1 MNKEKFKEYRARFYA
16 FASSDKGKRFFN
28 FAYSIGAAIVILG
41 ALFKILHLTGGNF
54 MLSLGMGI
62 EVVMF
67 IMTAFDAP
75 PKDYKWEEVFPVLKT
90 ADPKDRPQLRGGIG
104 GGGGTASGVTPA
116 PGVNVP
122 EVAGGVGYTAA
133 PGVPYVS
140 PEDAKRSAG
149 IPSDIQLDETD
160 TMSLSESIH
169 KLSSAA
175 DQLSKMAELTS
186 ATQDYLEQL
195 SAISNQMEQFKR
207 ATESLTQ
214 VSNVLLESY
223 RSITDNSGNIT
234 SHSQGYV
241 AQMEDLNR
249 NLAGLNTIYEIQLK
263 SISSQLDNIDRI
275 NIGLRTIRDM
285 YDNSVDD
292 SSRYC
297 QETER
302 MTNYMAQ
309 LNAVYENMLAA
320 MTVNMY
326 GNPMAA
332 MGRAAAPKP
341 RKDEPES
348 NRQKPANTDDAKEKD
363 SDIL

>member
-1 MNKEKFKEYRARFYA
+1 MNKEKFKDYRARFYA
-16 FASSDKGKRFFN
+16 FASSDRGKRFFN

-90 ADPKDRPQLRGGIG
+90 ADPKDRPQLRGGG
-104 GGGGTASGVTPA
+104 GGVAVSGVTPA
-116 PGVNVP
+116 PGVNMP
-122 EVAGGVGYTAA
+122 EAAGGTVYVAA
-133 PGVPYVS
+133 AGVPYVS

-160 TMSLSESIH
+160 TQSLSESIQ

-186 ATQDYLEQL
+186 ATQNYLEQL

-223 RSITDNSGNIT
+223 RSITDNSGNIST
-234 SHSQGYV
+234 HSQGYV
-241 AQMEDLNR
+241 SQMEDLNR

-332 MGRAAAPKP
+332 MGRAATPKTRTEEQQP
-341 RKDEPES
+341 RNVKPET
-348 NRQKPANTDDAKEKD
+348 PADDKAGKGD
-363 SDIL
+363 VL

>member
-1 MNKEKFKEYRARFYA
+1 MKKEKIQAYKFRFQEFVA
-16 FASSDKGKRFFN
+16 SDKGKRFFN

-41 ALFKILHLTGGNF
+41 ALFKILHLAGGNF

-62 EVVMF
+62 EVLMF
-67 IMTAFDAP
+67 ILTAFDAP
-75 PKDYKWEEVFPVLKT
+75 AKEYKWEEVFPVLKSE
-90 ADPKDRPQLRGGIG
+90 DPNDRPEFKG
-104 GGGGTASGVTPA
+104 GGGGFSGTMPI
-116 PGVNVP
+116 GVNTGASNA
-122 EVAGGVGYTAA
+122 EGTTINAEGGVALGGGTIII
-133 PGVPYVS
+133 GGSNVPYVS
-140 PEDAKRSAG
+140 PEDAKRTAG
-149 IPSDIQLDETD
+149 IPSDINLDEND
-160 TMSLSESIH
+160 TQSLSQSIQ

-186 ATQDYLEQL
+186 ATQTYLEQL

-223 RSITDNSGNIT
+223 RNITDNSDNIT

-241 AQMEDLNR
+241 TQMEDLNR

-263 SISSQLDNIDRI
+263 SISSQLDNIDRV

-285 YDNSVDD
+285 YESSVDD

-297 QETER
+297 KETER
-302 MTNYMAQ
+302 MTTYMSQ
-309 LNAVYENMLAA
+309 LNSVYENMLAA

-326 GNPMAA
+326 NNPMAA
-332 MGRAAAPKP
+332 LGKQTPK
-341 RKDEPES
+341 RKNEEENNNNDE
-348 NRQKPANTDDAKEKD
+348 A
-363 SDIL
+363 

>member
-1 MNKEKFKEYRARFYA
+1 MKKEKIQAYKFRFQEFVA
-16 FASSDKGKRFFN
+16 SDKGKRFFN

-41 ALFKILHLTGGNF
+41 ALFKILHLAGGNF

-62 EVVMF
+62 EVLMF
-67 IMTAFDAP
+67 ILTAFDAP
-75 PKDYKWEEVFPVLKT
+75 AKEYKWEEVFPVLKSE
-90 ADPKDRPQLRGGIG
+90 DPNDRPEFKG
-104 GGGGTASGVTPA
+104 GGGGFSGTMPI
-116 PGVNVP
+116 GVNTGASNA
-122 EVAGGVGYTAA
+122 EGAAINAEGGVALGGGTIII
-133 PGVPYVS
+133 GGSNVPYVS
-140 PEDAKRSAG
+140 PEDAKRTAG
-149 IPSDIQLDETD
+149 IPSDINLDEND
-160 TMSLSESIH
+160 TQSLSQSIQ

-186 ATQDYLEQL
+186 ATQTYLEQL

-223 RSITDNSGNIT
+223 RNITDNSDNIT

-241 AQMEDLNR
+241 TQMEDLNR

-263 SISSQLDNIDRI
+263 SISSQLDNIDRV

-285 YDNSVDD
+285 YESSVDD

-297 QETER
+297 KETER
-302 MTNYMAQ
+302 MTTYMSQ
-309 LNAVYENMLAA
+309 LNSVYENMLAA

-326 GNPMAA
+326 NNPMAA
-332 MGRAAAPKP
+332 LGKQTPK
-341 RKDEPES
+341 RKNEEENNNNDE
-348 NRQKPANTDDAKEKD
+348 A
-363 SDIL
+363 

>member
-122 EVAGGVGYTAA
+122 EVAGGVVYAAA

-175 DQLSKMAELTS
+175 DQLSRLSLLFITCLVMPKYCAKSTCFLPLMASNARIFLEIDTLSPLFCIYSTS
-186 ATQDYLEQL
+186 
-195 SAISNQMEQFKR
+195 
-207 ATESLTQ
+207 
-214 VSNVLLESY
+214 
-223 RSITDNSGNIT
+223 
-234 SHSQGYV
+234 
-241 AQMEDLNR
+241 
-249 NLAGLNTIYEIQLK
+249 
-263 SISSQLDNIDRI
+263 
-275 NIGLRTIRDM
+275 
-285 YDNSVDD
+285 
-292 SSRYC
+292 
-297 QETER
+297 
-302 MTNYMAQ
+302 
-309 LNAVYENMLAA
+309 
-320 MTVNMY
+320 
-326 GNPMAA
+326 
-332 MGRAAAPKP
+332 
-341 RKDEPES
+341 
-348 NRQKPANTDDAKEKD
+348 
-363 SDIL
+363 

>member
-1 MNKEKFKEYRARFYA
+1 MTKGKIKTYKNRFYK

-41 ALFKILHLTGGNF
+41 ALFKLLHLAGGNF

-62 EVVMF
+62 EVLMF
-67 IMTAFDAP
+67 LMTAFDAP
-75 PKDYKWEEVFPVLKT
+75 AKEYKWEEVFPVLKSE
-90 ADPKDRPQLRGGIG
+90 DPNDRPEFKG
-104 GGGGTASGVTPA
+104 GGGGGFVGTMPV
-116 PGVNVP
+116 GVNTPTDGATSNIQGGAVP
-122 EVAGGVGYTAA
+122 VGGTVVGGGGTIIIGGSNA
-133 PGVPYVS
+133 PYVS
-140 PEDAKRSAG
+140 AEDAKRTAG

-160 TMSLSESIH
+160 TQSLSQSIQ

-186 ATQDYLEQL
+186 ATQTYLEQL

-223 RSITDNSGNIT
+223 RNITDNSDNIT

-241 AQMEDLNR
+241 TQMEDLNR

-263 SISSQLDNIDRI
+263 SISSQLDNIDRV

-285 YDNSVDD
+285 YENSVDD
-292 SSRYC
+292 STRYC
-297 QETER
+297 KETER
-302 MTNYMAQ
+302 MTTYMAQ
-309 LNAVYENMLAA
+309 LNSVYENMLAA

-326 GNPMAA
+326 NNPMAA
-332 MGRAAAPKP
+332 IGRQTSTFKNEEENN
-341 RKDEPES
+341 KD
-348 NRQKPANTDDAKEKD
+348 KE
-363 SDIL
+363 

>member
-1 MNKEKFKEYRARFYA
+1 MKKEKIQAYKFRFQE
-16 FASSDKGKRFFN
+16 FVTSDKGKRFFN

-41 ALFKILHLTGGNF
+41 ALFKILHLAGGNF

-62 EVVMF
+62 EVLMF
-67 IMTAFDAP
+67 ILTAFDAP
-75 PKDYKWEEVFPVLKT
+75 AKEYKWEEVFPVLKSE
-90 ADPKDRPQLRGGIG
+90 DPNDRPEFKG
-104 GGGGTASGVTPA
+104 GGGGGFSGTMPI
-116 PGVNVP
+116 GVNTGASNA
-122 EVAGGVGYTAA
+122 EGAAINAEGGVALGGGTIII
-133 PGVPYVS
+133 GGSNVPYVS
-140 PEDAKRSAG
+140 PEDAKRTAG
-149 IPSDIQLDETD
+149 IPSDINLDEND
-160 TMSLSESIH
+160 TQSLSQSIQ

-186 ATQDYLEQL
+186 ATQTYLEQL

-223 RSITDNSGNIT
+223 RNITDNSDNIT

-241 AQMEDLNR
+241 TQMEDLNR

-263 SISSQLDNIDRI
+263 SISSQLDNIDRV

-285 YDNSVDD
+285 YESSVDD

-297 QETER
+297 KETER
-302 MTNYMAQ
+302 MTTYMSQ
-309 LNAVYENMLAA
+309 LNSVYENMLAA

-326 GNPMAA
+326 NNPMAA
-332 MGRAAAPKP
+332 LGKQTPK
-341 RKDEPES
+341 RKNEEENNNNDE
-348 NRQKPANTDDAKEKD
+348 A
-363 SDIL
+363 

>member
-1 MNKEKFKEYRARFYA
+1 MKKEKIQAYKYRFQE
-16 FASSDKGKRFFN
+16 FVSSDKGKRFFN

-41 ALFKILHLTGGNF
+41 ALFKILHLAGGNF

-62 EVVMF
+62 EVLMF

-75 PKDYKWEEVFPVLKT
+75 TKEYKWEEVFPVLKSE
-90 ADPKDRPQLRGGIG
+90 DPNDRPEFKG
-104 GGGGTASGVTPA
+104 GGGGFSGTMPI
-116 PGVNVP
+116 GVNKGASNA
-122 EVAGGVGYTAA
+122 EGTAINAEGGVALGGGTIII
-133 PGVPYVS
+133 GGSNVPYVS
-140 PEDAKRSAG
+140 PEDAKRTAG
-149 IPSDIQLDETD
+149 IPSDINLDEND
-160 TMSLSESIH
+160 TQSLSQSIQ

-186 ATQDYLEQL
+186 ATQTYLEQL

-223 RSITDNSGNIT
+223 RNITDNSDNIT

-241 AQMEDLNR
+241 TQMEDLNR

-263 SISSQLDNIDRI
+263 SISSQLDNIDRV

-285 YDNSVDD
+285 YESSVDD

-297 QETER
+297 KETER
-302 MTNYMAQ
+302 MTTYMSQ
-309 LNAVYENMLAA
+309 LNSVYENMLAA

-326 GNPMAA
+326 NNPMAA
-332 MGRAAAPKP
+332 LGKQTPK
-341 RKDEPES
+341 RKNEEENNNNDE
-348 NRQKPANTDDAKEKD
+348 A
-363 SDIL
+363 

>member
-1 MNKEKFKEYRARFYA
+1 MTKGKIKAYKSRFYK
-16 FASSDKGKRFFN
+16 FASSEKGKRFFN

-41 ALFKILHLTGGNF
+41 ALFKLLHLAGGNF

-62 EVVMF
+62 EVLMF

-75 PKDYKWEEVFPVLKT
+75 AKEYKWEEVFPVLKSE
-90 ADPKDRPQLRGGIG
+90 DPNDRPEFKGGNGGGGYVGGGYSGPVGVNTMPEGVEIPEGAFNGAGGPIIIG
-104 GGGGTASGVTPA
+104 GGGV
-116 PGVNVP
+116 
-122 EVAGGVGYTAA
+122 
-133 PGVPYVS
+133 YVS

-160 TMSLSESIH
+160 TRSLSESIQ

-175 DQLSKMAELTS
+175 EQLSKMAELTS
-186 ATQDYLEQL
+186 ATQNYLEQL

-223 RSITDNSGNIT
+223 RNITDNSDNIT

-241 AQMEDLNR
+241 TQMEDLNR

-263 SISSQLDNIDRI
+263 SISSQLDNIDRV

-285 YDNSVDD
+285 YENSVDD
-292 SSRYC
+292 STRYC
-297 QETER
+297 KETER
-302 MTNYMAQ
+302 MTTYLAQ
-309 LNAVYENMLAA
+309 LNSVYENMLAA

-326 GNPMAA
+326 NNPMA
-332 MGRAAAPKP
+332 GLGSRISPV
-341 RKDEPES
+341 KDEE
-348 NRQKPANTDDAKEKD
+348 NNKTKNNE
-363 SDIL
+363 

>member
-1 MNKEKFKEYRARFYA
+1 MNKGKFKEYRARFYA
-16 FASSDKGKRFFN
+16 FASSDRGKRFFN

-67 IMTAFDAP
+67 IMTAFDTP

-90 ADPKDRPQLRGGIG
+90 ADPKDRPQLKGGAG
-104 GGGGTASGVTPA
+104 GGVASGVAPA
-116 PGVNVP
+116 PGVNMP
-122 EVAGGVGYTAA
+122 EVSGGVVYAAA

-160 TMSLSESIH
+160 TQSLSESIQ

-186 ATQDYLEQL
+186 ATQNYLEQL

-214 VSNVLLESY
+214 VSNVLLDSY

-332 MGRAAAPKP
+332 MGRTAVPKQRP
-341 RKDEPES
+341 DEQQESKNGKSASPIDDKDKE
-348 NRQKPANTDDAKEKD
+348 TD
-363 SDIL
+363 IF

>member
-1 MNKEKFKEYRARFYA
+1 MAQEKKESFKYRYFKFV
-16 FASSDKGKRFFN
+16 SSDKGKRFFN

-41 ALFKILHLTGGNF
+41 ALFKLLHLTGGNF

-62 EVVMF
+62 EVLMF

-75 PKDYKWEEVFPVLKT
+75 AKEYKWEEVFPVLKSE
-90 ADPKDRPQLRGGIG
+90 DPNDRPEFKGGGGGFIGSMPVGVNTGEGGTINMHEGTSVGGGTIIIG
-104 GGGGTASGVTPA
+104 GGGA
-116 PGVNVP
+116 
-122 EVAGGVGYTAA
+122 
-133 PGVPYVS
+133 PYVS
-140 PEDAKRSAG
+140 PEDAKRTAG

-160 TMSLSESIH
+160 TQSLSQSIQ

-186 ATQDYLEQL
+186 ATQTYLEQL

-223 RSITDNSGNIT
+223 RNITDNSDNIT

-241 AQMEDLNR
+241 TQMEDLNR

-263 SISSQLDNIDRI
+263 SISSQLDNIDRV

-285 YDNSVDD
+285 YENSVDD
-292 SSRYC
+292 STRYC
-297 QETER
+297 KETER
-302 MTNYMAQ
+302 MTTYLSQ
-309 LNAVYENMLAA
+309 LNSVYENMLAA

-326 GNPMAA
+326 NNPMAA
-332 MGRAAAPKP
+332 MGRQSSPLKD
-341 RKDEPES
+341 KDE
-348 NRQKPANTDDAKEKD
+348 NIDKE
-363 SDIL
+363 

>member
-1 MNKEKFKEYRARFYA
+1 MNKEKFKEYKFRFYR
-16 FASSDKGKRFFN
+16 FVSSDKGKRFFN

-41 ALFKILHLTGGNF
+41 ALFKILHLAGGNF

-67 IMTAFDAP
+67 LMTAFDNP
-75 PKDYKWEEVFPVLKT
+75 GKEYKWEEVFPVLKT
-90 ADPKDRPQLRGGIG
+90 SAPEDRPQFKGGQGGGSVVIGSPAGVNSPVTAAAGAQGPIIIG
-104 GGGGTASGVTPA
+104 GGGFV
-116 PGVNVP
+116 
-122 EVAGGVGYTAA
+122 GGSNA
-133 PGVPYVS
+133 PYVS
-140 PEDAKRSAG
+140 PEDAKRTAG

-160 TMSLSESIH
+160 TQSLSESIQ

-186 ATQDYLEQL
+186 ATQNYLEQL
-195 SAISNQMEQFKR
+195 SSISNQMEQFKH

-214 VSNVLLESY
+214 VSNVLLDSY

-241 AQMEDLNR
+241 IQMEDLNR

-263 SISSQLDNIDRI
+263 SISSQLDNIDRV

-285 YDNSVDD
+285 YENSMDD
-292 SSRYC
+292 STRYC

-302 MTNYMAQ
+302 MTGYMAQ

-326 GNPMAA
+326 NNPMAA
-332 MGRAAAPKP
+332 MSRGNQAKSS
-341 RKDEPES
+341 K
-348 NRQKPANTDDAKEKD
+348 TDNKETQAEGGDTQEKE
-363 SDIL
+363 

>member
-1 MNKEKFKEYRARFYA
+1 MKKEKIQAYKFRFQE
-16 FASSDKGKRFFN
+16 FVTSDKGKRFFN

-41 ALFKILHLTGGNF
+41 ALFKILHLAGGNF

-62 EVVMF
+62 EVLMF
-67 IMTAFDAP
+67 ILTAFDAP
-75 PKDYKWEEVFPVLKT
+75 AKEYKWEEVFPVLKSE
-90 ADPKDRPQLRGGIG
+90 DPNDRPEFKG
-104 GGGGTASGVTPA
+104 GGGGGFSGTMPI
-116 PGVNVP
+116 GVNTGASNA
-122 EVAGGVGYTAA
+122 EGVAINSEGGGALGGGTIII
-133 PGVPYVS
+133 GGSNVPYVS
-140 PEDAKRSAG
+140 PEDAKRTAG
-149 IPSDIQLDETD
+149 IPSDINLDEND
-160 TMSLSESIH
+160 TQSLSQSIQ

-186 ATQDYLEQL
+186 ATQTYLEQL

-223 RSITDNSGNIT
+223 RDITDNSDNIT

-241 AQMEDLNR
+241 TQMEDLNR

-263 SISSQLDNIDRI
+263 SISSQLDNIDRV

-285 YDNSVDD
+285 YESSVDD

-297 QETER
+297 KETER
-302 MTNYMAQ
+302 MTTYMSQ
-309 LNAVYENMLAA
+309 LNSVYENMLAA

-326 GNPMAA
+326 NNPMAA
-332 MGRAAAPKP
+332 LGKQTPK
-341 RKDEPES
+341 RKNEEENNNNDE
-348 NRQKPANTDDAKEKD
+348 A
-363 SDIL
+363 

>member
-1 MNKEKFKEYRARFYA
+1 MKKEKIQAYKFRFQE
-16 FASSDKGKRFFN
+16 FVTSDKGKRFFN

-41 ALFKILHLTGGNF
+41 ALFKILHLAGGNF

-62 EVVMF
+62 EVLMF
-67 IMTAFDAP
+67 ILTAFDAP
-75 PKDYKWEEVFPVLKT
+75 AKEYKWEEVFPVLKSE
-90 ADPKDRPQLRGGIG
+90 DPNDRPEFKG
-104 GGGGTASGVTPA
+104 GGGGGFSGTMPI
-116 PGVNVP
+116 GVNTGASNA
-122 EVAGGVGYTAA
+122 EGVAINAEGGGALGGGTIII
-133 PGVPYVS
+133 GGSNVPYVS
-140 PEDAKRSAG
+140 PEDAKRTAG
-149 IPSDIQLDETD
+149 IPSDINLDEND
-160 TMSLSESIH
+160 TQSLSQSIQ

-186 ATQDYLEQL
+186 ATQTYLEQL

-223 RSITDNSGNIT
+223 RDITDNSDNIT

-241 AQMEDLNR
+241 TQMEDLNR

-263 SISSQLDNIDRI
+263 SISSQLDNIDRV

-285 YDNSVDD
+285 YESSVDD

-297 QETER
+297 KETER
-302 MTNYMAQ
+302 MTTYMSQ
-309 LNAVYENMLAA
+309 LNSVYENMLAA

-326 GNPMAA
+326 NNPMAA
-332 MGRAAAPKP
+332 LGKQTPK
-341 RKDEPES
+341 RKNEEENNNNDE
-348 NRQKPANTDDAKEKD
+348 A
-363 SDIL
+363 